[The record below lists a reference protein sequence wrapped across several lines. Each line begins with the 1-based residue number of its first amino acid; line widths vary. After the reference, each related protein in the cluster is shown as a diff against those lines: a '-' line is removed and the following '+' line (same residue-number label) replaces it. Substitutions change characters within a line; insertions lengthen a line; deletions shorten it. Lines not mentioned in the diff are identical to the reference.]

1 MIVAR
6 RERMLGIL
14 AVLFASVLW
23 GSTGTAATFA
33 PDVSPLAIG
42 AVAMGLG
49 GLLQALIS
57 AKGIIASRHRFRQNW
72 RMLLTGAL
80 AVGIYPLA
88 FYASMHLA
96 GVTVGTVISIGSAPL
111 LSALIEYSLDG
122 QRLSRRWMTG
132 TFRHAQ

>member
-1 MIVAR
+1 MVGR
-6 RERMLGIL
+6 RERMLGIF

-57 AKGIIASRHRFRQNW
+57 AKGIIKN
-72 RMLLTGAL
+72 
-80 AVGIYPLA
+80 VDI
-88 FYASMHLA
+88 
-96 GVTVGTVISIGSAPL
+96 APP
-111 LSALIEYSLDG
+111 SVA
-122 QRLSRRWMTG
+122 RKKR
-132 TFRHAQ
+132 